1 MTKFNLLAIAFA
13 PVIALAVAT
22 GPAHAQLKPGTP
34 AYRACLQEMAPLYLL
49 GDRMLG
55 SGYPPQSAIIGAW
68 AYCAGSARLSAN

>member
-34 AYRACLQEMAPLYLL
+34 AYRACLQEYSELYVL
-49 GDRMLG
+49 GDNMLG
-55 SGYPPQSAIIGAW
+55 TGFWIQTSIIRASN
-68 AYCAGSARLSAN
+68 YCAGSARLSAN